1 MNDRRRTHLSEFNTH
16 HRCMIGGGRGHLQS
30 NRIDVRSP
38 DQASMGGCECDRPL
52 RVERLGRR
60 EEGIHQPRCMVD
72 PTMEPKA
79 PLRCVHGHGKRNLPR
94 RVGRDVPLQGG
105 EGRGIHRDG
114 LRDAPGN
121 RETVNVRTFRS
132 QLKLMMS

>member
-60 EEGIHQPRCMVD
+60 EKASTNLGAWSIP
-72 PTMEPKA
+72 PWNWKA

-94 RVGRDVPLQGG
+94 RVGRDVPLQG
-105 EGRGIHRDG
+105 R
-114 LRDAPGN
+114 
-121 RETVNVRTFRS
+121 
-132 QLKLMMS
+132 

>member
-60 EEGIHQPRCMVD
+60 EEGIHQPRAWSIPPWNRRLPCVAFTVTGSETCPD
-72 PTMEPKA
+72 A
-79 PLRCVHGHGKRNLPR
+79 PGVMF
-94 RVGRDVPLQGG
+94 PLQGG